1 MRLWRLAPVLFSLA
15 LAACS
20 GGPPPAPVVYKPLDY
35 SYLPPIFLKVT
46 SVSVQNGYVPDPDA
60 AALISQAPEAPANA
74 LLDMANRRLV
84 ANGAPGTAA
93 FTVETASINQAGG
106 NLTGVMT
113 VRLSVTSPDNRTT
126 GYAEASVTNSVAAPD
141 ADDGPDKMRAALY
154 DLTKRLMD
162 SMNVQLQYQIQRNL
176 GSWVS
181 YSTNAAVAPLNSG
194 GSSGGGIV
202 ATPLPGAV
210 APSTSPPAASPPAS
224 NPPLN
229 VPSMIPP
236 GFPQPSSSP

>member
-1 MRLWRLAPVLFSLA
+1 MTFLRLAVVVFSLA
-15 LAACS
+15 LAAC
-20 GGPPPAPVVYKPLDY
+20 GGSPPPPPVVYKPLDY

-46 SVSVQNGYVPDPDA
+46 SVTVQNAYLPDPDVA
-60 AALISQAPEAPANA
+60 TLIAQAPEAPANA
-74 LLDMANRRLV
+74 LLDMARRRLV

-93 FTVETASINQAGG
+93 FTVETASINQSGG

-113 VRLSVTSPDNRTT
+113 ARLTVASPDNRTT
-126 GYAEASVTNSVAAPD
+126 GYAEASVTNSVTAPD
-141 ADDGPDKMRAALY
+141 ADAGPDSLRAALY
-154 DLTKRLMD
+154 DLTKRMMD

-194 GSSGGGIV
+194 GGIQ
-202 ATPLPGAV
+202 ATPLPGPT
-210 APSTSPPAASPPAS
+210 APSTGVTAPAG

-236 GFPQPSSSP
+236 GFPQPGNAP